1 MCFAMTIDYQQF
13 ACKDIFSM
21 MQPTTELWLTMS
33 SVSRSIKYTRQL
45 GTHDAGVV
53 WRMCVKSVLNDVK
66 EISR

>member
-1 MCFAMTIDYQQF
+1 MTIDYQQF

-33 SVSRSIKYTRQL
+33 SVSRSIKYTRQP

-53 WRMCVKSVLNDVK
+53 WRMCVKSVFKDVK